1 MESKIFK
8 FENGAELKVDE
19 NIIAYNLGFSK
30 NSIEANTF
38 DSISYNL
45 YFENRI
51 SPGGLYFRILFF
63 SFISIFFIFFLSLST
78 IIIYTVIIGILNAIL
93 TIVFACDAMLEL
105 NFFRNITN
113 QYFSDN
119 YYHVEIGSKTN
130 NTIKLF
136 TLVDELNKI
145 KEVEKCLIDLK
156 KHLNS
161 KIVKDTIKPEALN
174 YHDDLKKLND
184 LLLSGIIT
192 QDEFDLKKKQILGI

>member
-1 MESKIFK
+1 MESKILK
-8 FENGAELKVDE
+8 FENGAELKVDD
-19 NIIAYNLGFSK
+19 NTIAYNIGSNK
-30 NSIEANTF
+30 SSIEADMF
-38 DSISYNL
+38 DAISYNL

-63 SFISIFFIFFLSLST
+63 SFISIFLIFFLSLSA

-93 TIVFACDAMLEL
+93 TIVFGLDALLEL

-119 YYHVEIGSKTN
+119 YYHVEIASKTGN
-130 NTIKLF
+130 NIKFF
-136 TLVDELNKI
+136 TSIDELNKI
-145 KEVEKCLIDLK
+145 KEVEKCLTDLK
-156 KHLNS
+156 KHING
-161 KIVKDTIKPEALN
+161 KIVKETIKPEALN

-184 LLLSGIIT
+184 LLLSGIIN